1 MREIST
7 GKNCMVIAY
16 SWITSVILET
26 LHLIMSLTQINNS
39 RDIFQKC
46 ILSQIIQSIE
56 GINVSVLVYGQ
67 TSSGKTYTM
76 QGCKEEPG
84 IIPLTISAIFQKLN
98 DMKLTYKMSISY
110 LEIYNESINDLLDEE
125 NKNLELRIT
134 PNNETFV
141 KGLTEEEVK
150 SLDSS
155 FIWLEKGESVRKVAE
170 TNLNH
175 ASSRSHTI
183 FTIRLEINN
192 NGAVKKS
199 EINLVDLA
207 GSESVNKTKAEGMR
221 FREGANIN
229 KSLLSL
235 SNVISDLSKQSK
247 TKYVNFRESKLTRI
261 LQKALSGNSKTSII
275 CTINQ
280 LY

>member
-1 MREIST
+1 
-7 GKNCMVIAY
+7 
-16 SWITSVILET
+16 
-26 LHLIMSLTQINNS
+26 MSLTQINNS